1 MRVLVT
7 GGTGF
12 LGSRLC
18 QVLADRDHDVIA
30 LARSPGD
37 GSLPEAV
44 TRRAADVTDYEDLV
58 DHFEDVDVVVNLVSL
73 SPLYKPPRGL
83 SHEGVHLGGT
93 QNCVRAAEEH
103 DVRNI
108 VQLSGL
114 GADPTG
120 PTAYLR
126 SKGRAERV
134 VADADVAHTIVRPSV
149 IFGDGGEFVP
159 FVEKL
164 TTPYVTALPG
174 GGRTRFQPI
183 WVEDIAPMV
192 ASCIEADHDGET
204 YELGGPERLSLADV
218 TRLVWRSR
226 GKNVTIIPVPLP
238 LAKLGLAA
246 AGPLPFVPFGADQG
260 RSLEMDNV
268 TDDNTVDVFGVDP
281 ADLRTLVDYLGTR

>member
-12 LGSRLC
+12 LGSRVC

-37 GSLPEAV
+37 GSLPAAV
-44 TRRAADVTDYEDLV
+44 TRRAADVTDFNDLA
-58 DHFEDVDVVVNLVSL
+58 DHFADVDAVVNLVSL

-83 SHEGVHLGGT
+83 THEGVHLDGT
-93 QNCVRAAEEH
+93 ENCVRAAMEH
-103 DVRNI
+103 DVEKI
-108 VQLSGL
+108 VQISGL

-120 PTAYLR
+120 RTAYIR
-126 SKGRAERV
+126 AKGRAERV
-134 VADADVAHTIVRPSV
+134 VRDADLAHTIVRPSV
-149 IFGDGGEFVP
+149 VFGEGGEFVS

-164 TTPYVTALPG
+164 TTPYVTGLPA

-192 ASCIEADHDGET
+192 AGCIEPDHDGET
-204 YELGGPERLSLADV
+204 YEIGGPERLSLADV
-218 TRLVWRSR
+218 TRLVWGAR
-226 GKNVTIIPVPLP
+226 GKGVTIIPIPLP
-238 LAKLGLAA
+238 LAKLGLVIAD
-246 AGPLPFVPFGADQG
+246 PLPFIPFGADQG

-268 TDDNTVDVFGVDP
+268 TDENAVDVFGVDP
-281 ADLRTLVDYLGTR
+281 ADLRTLADYLDTR